1 MTEEINSLPTTNGVE
16 VTLGANRHLTLTK
29 DQLDAIAVLGY
40 RFFEQGK
47 NRDAETLFE
56 GLIALDPKL
65 YYGYAGLGAMA
76 LRDERLDEAVD
87 QLSQA
92 AALKPEDATVYANLG
107 EALLRQAKFTEAA
120 SEFEHAL
127 KLDPD
132 HRDPGANR
140 ARAILNGLHLV
151 VNEIQ
156 RVGVTQ

>member
-1 MTEEINSLPTTNGVE
+1 MTKQTN
-16 VTLGANRHLTLTK
+16 LTLSK

-47 NRDAETLFE
+47 NHDAETLFE
-56 GLIALDPKL
+56 GLVALDPKL

-76 LRDERLDEAVD
+76 LREERLDEAVEH
-87 QLSQA
+87 LSQA
-92 AALKPEDATVYANLG
+92 VALKPEDATVYANLG
-107 EALLRQAKFTEAA
+107 EALLRKGQFNESAA
-120 SEFEHAL
+120 EFEHAL
-127 KLDPD
+127 ALDPD